1 MESIPPTVKHLVKFV
16 NLGVLALTSRKKIIV
31 ITKLEFR

>member
-16 NLGVLALTSRKKIIV
+16 NLGVLALTSRKKNNCNN
-31 ITKLEFR
+31 EA